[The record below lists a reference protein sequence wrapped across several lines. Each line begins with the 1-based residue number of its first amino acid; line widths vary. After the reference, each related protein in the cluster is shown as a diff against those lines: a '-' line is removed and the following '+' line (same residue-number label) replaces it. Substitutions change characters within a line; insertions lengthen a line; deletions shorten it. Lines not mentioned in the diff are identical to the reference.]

1 MSNAAA
7 PIAPPMA
14 APVAPVATP
23 PLVAVQPPVP
33 PPQAPANTGA
43 DGKMADGGD
52 VGGEGNKNPFVA
64 MFDGINVVDV
74 AISAVVVAGMFYAIS
89 YYKYM
94 LLLERTGYEDL
105 SQRTLKLE
113 SANQAAT
120 ATSTATANAA
130 GVVGGRKKRPVMRLG

>member
-1 MSNAAA
+1 
-7 PIAPPMA
+7 
-14 APVAPVATP
+14 
-23 PLVAVQPPVP
+23 
-33 PPQAPANTGA
+33 
-43 DGKMADGGD
+43 MADGGD